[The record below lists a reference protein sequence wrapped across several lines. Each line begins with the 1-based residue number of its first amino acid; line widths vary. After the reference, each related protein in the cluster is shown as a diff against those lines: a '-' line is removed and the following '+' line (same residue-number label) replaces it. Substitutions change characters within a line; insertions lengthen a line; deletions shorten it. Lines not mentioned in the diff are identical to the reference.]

1 MVIELLDHRW
11 GWIDAVLRAFRSPY
25 IAQEFLNVDLQ
36 DKKRKCSVVVQMS
49 NLMLETAIQDC
60 KAKVGTIDD

>member
-1 MVIELLDHRW
+1 MVIELLGRRW
-11 GWIDAVLRAFRSPY
+11 RWFDAVLRAFCAPY

-36 DKKRKCSVVVQMS
+36 DKKRKSSVVVQMS

-60 KAKVGTIDD
+60 KAKVGAIDD